1 MNMKMELAMSKANK
15 KHKRKTR
22 RTETLESSSPNFKEE
37 RLTFINN
44 RRRRRTGYRWSNVK
58 RTNSKKSG

>member
-1 MNMKMELAMSKANK
+1 MNMELAMSKANK
-15 KHKRKTR
+15 KHTRKTR
-22 RTETLESSSPNFKEE
+22 RTENFWRVAHKTLKEE

-44 RRRRRTGYRWSNVK
+44 RRRRRNGYRWSNVK